1 MLIKYSYSILKVNAI
16 MSLQLN
22 AFAYLYQN
30 YVPANDLIE
39 SKKTPLLM

>member
-1 MLIKYSYSILKVNAI
+1 

-30 YVPANDLIE
+30 YVPVNDLNE
-39 SKKTPLLM
+39 FKKRPLLMFKKQ